1 MGFHKKMPRIVL
13 KLRHILNAFF
23 KNSWGKTS
31 LKVFWTQEK
40 IIGISLVGIYP
51 MTRCVDHGFGGY
63 TYCKFRK
70 RLPPVSSAAA
80 SPSASCTGIGT
91 GRELRR
97 AQGFSKTNL
106 GSLLSLWGMSP
117 ASSAEAVGPALGP
130 SPAGS
135 GTAVVS
141 SEAVAAALGATSGTA
156 DASCCTTRAVSRSC
170 RSSVGSSRLATG
182 YAPRWL
188 LICAHVCCGA
198 AGFDHVGSTC
208 LVVRCQLRL
217 PQRRREVPSVTVPG
231 FPVRPIPSLPVVL
244 EQILGAGPF
253 GAQNK
258 LDTTPEQL
266 YSFALFAWQRG
277 SY

>member
-1 MGFHKKMPRIVL
+1 
-13 KLRHILNAFF
+13 
-23 KNSWGKTS
+23 
-31 LKVFWTQEK
+31 
-40 IIGISLVGIYP
+40 
-51 MTRCVDHGFGGY
+51 
-63 TYCKFRK
+63 
-70 RLPPVSSAAA
+70 
-80 SPSASCTGIGT
+80 
-91 GRELRR
+91 
-97 AQGFSKTNL
+97 
-106 GSLLSLWGMSP
+106 MSP

-182 YAPRWL
+182 YAPCWL

-217 PQRRREVPSVTVPG
+217 PQRRREVQLLIQQVQLDLPHDQLFQVLLWSQVSQC
-231 FPVRPIPSLPVVL
+231 FPIPSLPV
-244 EQILGAGPF
+244 
-253 GAQNK
+253 
-258 LDTTPEQL
+258 
-266 YSFALFAWQRG
+266 LFEVRRVRTGVATRP
-277 SY
+277 